1 LVARPGAGRGPTL
14 VRGTALA
21 ATHGS
26 TIQEKVI
33 DDYQRFV
40 PSRVEGLADVTEVIV
55 RPARIELRSN
65 GRWVVVRLA
74 NIARWPDPAKVRRL
88 LARIGWN
95 PRPVMVAD
103 RNWWDP
109 PPGRSFR
116 FYTDPVMV
124 VCMPADEPSK
134 LGGSCFA
141 RVQEVM
147 RAGGFDTC
155 QLG

>member
-1 LVARPGAGRGPTL
+1 VP
-14 VRGTALA
+14 A
-21 ATHGS
+21 ATRDPTS
-26 TIQEKVI
+26 QEKVI

-40 PSRVEGLADVTEVIV
+40 PSRVDGLADVTEVIV
-55 RPARIELRSN
+55 RPARIELRSG

-74 NIARWPDPAKVRRL
+74 NIARWPGPARVRRL
-88 LARIGWN
+88 LARIGWH

-103 RNWWDP
+103 RNWSGP

-116 FYTDPVMV
+116 FYTDPMIV
-124 VCMPADEPSK
+124 VCMPADEPAG

-147 RAGGFDTC
+147 RVGGFHTFKVR
-155 QLG
+155 

>member
-1 LVARPGAGRGPTL
+1 M
-14 VRGTALA
+14 
-21 ATHGS
+21 
-26 TIQEKVI
+26 
-33 DDYQRFV
+33 D
-40 PSRVEGLADVTEVIV
+40 GLAGVTEVIV

-74 NIARWPDPAKVRRL
+74 NIARWPGPAKVRRL
-88 LARIGWN
+88 LARIGWH

-103 RNWWDP
+103 RSWSGP
-109 PPGRSFR
+109 PHGRSFR

-147 RAGGFDTC
+147 RAGGFHTFN
-155 QLG
+155 LG